1 MKPRPKGGV
10 VVKVHFSGYFEVEP
24 KVLYD
29 YGAFNVSLIN
39 DLPLFIDPF
48 GQLRA
53 QFNNYLASQL
63 PKLPKDREPSASVR
77 GACIEAVPGARIGP
91 PPVLRWGCRRPS
103 YEVHHDANGSSSSS
117 RPLGRAPARSLFER
131 HAELADL
138 WRWRDHGRGG
148 QWRVGWRGGLDGR
161 RRRRDDGRGR

>member
-1 MKPRPKGGV
+1 VELARF
-10 VVKVHFSGYFEVEP
+10 FSSGRCGTTSARVARNLTA
-24 KVLYD
+24 VTAWRTDRNQL
-29 YGAFNVSLIN
+29 
-39 DLPLFIDPF
+39 DL
-48 GQLRA
+48 QLREEEVA
-53 QFNNYLASQL
+53 EGRIS
-63 PKLPKDREPSASVR
+63 R

-103 YEVHHDANGSSSSS
+103 YEVHHDANGSSSYS